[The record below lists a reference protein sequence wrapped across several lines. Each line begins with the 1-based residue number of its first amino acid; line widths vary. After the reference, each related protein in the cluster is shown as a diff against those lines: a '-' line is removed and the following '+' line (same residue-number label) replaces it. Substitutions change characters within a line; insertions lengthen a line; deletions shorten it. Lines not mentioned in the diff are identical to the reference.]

1 MKGILTLKKSAV
13 IAAMC
18 MAVLCVSGCGKPTP
32 EQVAEREQEKA
43 LKGGESMIDKF
54 LHNGKYVK
62 IYGKGINYKLSAQMW
77 NIYADKN
84 GIGIRNNADNYTYY
98 EADEYSIS
106 LDKEHNLII
115 KPKIKTKK
123 EIEAELKQQRIKER
137 TRLLS
142 DAIGKDDLERVK
154 LCIKLGADVN
164 INKDKGFTALMYAI
178 KKGNKDIVEFLIK
191 SGADVNAQDDS
202 GKTALIYAVEYR
214 QKELTEMLINS
225 GADINIKMEGGAT
238 ALTRAMA
245 SGNKDLVELLIKSGA
260 DMNNALLLV
269 AEWCYMDWY
278 ESKAWGRDNNYKD
291 LVELLIKSGA
301 DTGAALIGS
310 MKTRAYYP
318 ASGGYS
324 HSVGER
330 GYYMVAEILVKAGAD
345 VNAKDSEGISVLT
358 HAILYGRKDIEKL
371 LRDAGATK

>member
-1 MKGILTLKKSAV
+1 MLIR
-13 IAAMC
+13 M
-18 MAVLCVSGCGKPTP
+18 VL
-32 EQVAEREQEKA
+32 A
-43 LKGGESMIDKF
+43 L
-54 LHNGKYVK
+54 
-62 IYGKGINYKLSAQMW
+62 
-77 NIYADKN
+77 
-84 GIGIRNNADNYTYY
+84 RNNADNYTYY

-123 EIEAELKQQRIKER
+123 EIEAELKQQQIKER

-164 INKDKGFTALMYAI
+164 INEDKGPTVLMQAI
-178 KKGNKDIVEFLIK
+178 EKGNKDIVEFLIK

-202 GKTALIYAVEYR
+202 GKTALIYAIDKR
-214 QKELTEMLINS
+214 QTELSEMLINS
-225 GADINIKMEGGAT
+225 GADINIKMKGGAT
-238 ALTRAMA
+238 ALIRAMA
-245 SGNKDLVELLIKSGA
+245 IGNKDLVELLIKSGA
-260 DMNNALLLV
+260 DMNNVLLLA

-301 DTGAALIGS
+301 DSGTALIGA
-310 MKTRAYYP
+310 MKDRAYYP
-318 ASGGYS
+318 ASNRYS
-324 HSVGER
+324 HGPGER

-345 VNAKDSEGISVLT
+345 VNAKDDEGLSVLT
-358 HAILYGRKDIEKL
+358 HAILYGRNDIEKL
-371 LRDAGATK
+371 LRDAGAKE